1 MPTIQGRLASMVR
14 DVDAAQRNNDR
25 LKSKSGR
32 TDGSARDVQEATA
45 QWDTQ
50 APYIFEK
57 LQVVDENR
65 LAHLRDVLT
74 QFQTHEVDQVER
86 NRVTA
91 EQCLNSLLNVEVE
104 EEIGKFAQ
112 MCAEGR
118 APIPD
123 TRRTSRMPSNAIG
136 ASFAP
141 PLAGRNDESTGQRPE
156 SSGFPVYFEMP
167 IFNKIQ
173 CTTKRKRR
181 RVSEASNV
189 LVL

>member
-14 DVDAAQRNNDR
+14 DVEAAQKNADR
-25 LKSKSGR
+25 LKSRSGR
-32 TDGSARDVQEATA
+32 PDGPAHDVQEATA
-45 QWDTQ
+45 QWDIQ

-57 LQVVDENR
+57 LQVVDESR

-118 APIPD
+118 APASH
-123 TRRTSRMPSNAIG
+123 TRKTSRMPSNTTG
-136 ASFAP
+136 ASFVS
-141 PLAGRNDESTGQRPE
+141 PLVPRNDEFSSQRPD
-156 SSGFPVYFEMP
+156 SCGFAG
-167 IFNKIQ
+167 
-173 CTTKRKRR
+173 
-181 RVSEASNV
+181 S
-189 LVL
+189 L